1 MVIVRSMPL
10 RKADGPLTVQVPS
23 PGQDRPSWLG
33 VGTVA
38 VVGFVVGV
46 AWPHLA
52 GVRLGPS
59 VPDSTTASASASEGE
74 PAAPGA
80 ASRPPVASA
89 VPVALPTRVAPSSP
103 VVPSALAASPSGAT
117 PGSPASP
124 GAVRVSVAHGTVFSC
139 KTASGDALKGA
150 ECGAVPGLDGLVLPR
165 LRKLADCPDAAGTT
179 GKVHLVVR
187 ADFARDALAVEL
199 GHDHGAAAGPL
210 LVCAKSALASATL
223 EGIAHDN
230 PRYSVAYAVTF
241 GASGSPTAAEP
252 APAPASAPAADGT
265 AQVEWDVA
273 IVRDAPKT
281 TGKALA
287 RLPRGTPLHIG
298 AAKDGW
304 YPIKYGDGFTSDG
317 WVYRGAIGR

>member
-10 RKADGPLTVQVPS
+10 RKADGPLTVQLPS

-33 VGTVA
+33 VGAVA
-38 VVGFVVGV
+38 AIGFVVGV

-59 VPDSTTASASASEGE
+59 VPDSPAASASESE
-74 PAAPGA
+74 PAPGA
-80 ASRPPVASA
+80 ASPPAVSPV
-89 VPVALPTRVAPSSP
+89 VPVTLPTRVAPSS
-103 VVPSALAASPSGAT
+103 ALAPSLAS
-117 PGSPASP
+117 SPPASSP
-124 GAVRVSVAHGTVFSC
+124 GAVRVSVAHGAVFSC
-139 KTASGDALKGA
+139 KTASGDSLKGA
-150 ECGAVPGLDGLVLPR
+150 DCGALPGLDGLVLPR
-165 LRKLADCPDAAGTT
+165 LRKLADCPDAAGTN

-199 GHDHGAAAGPL
+199 GHDHGGPTAGPL

-223 EGIAHDN
+223 DGIAHDN
-230 PRYSVAYAVTF
+230 PRYSVAYTATF
-241 GASGSPTAAEP
+241 GAPAAAAATEAPP
-252 APAPASAPAADGT
+252 AAAPADGT

-287 RLPRGTPLHIG
+287 RLPRGTPLRIG
-298 AAKDGW
+298 SSKDGW
-304 YPIKYGDGFTSDG
+304 YPVKYGDGFTSDG
-317 WVYRGAIGR
+317 WIYRGAIGR